1 MAQYRNVLS
10 WLETQYLNP
19 AIDITKKVV
28 ESASDDLPDTEE
40 YKELKELEHL
50 LDEALHYVRRHQN

>member
-19 AIDITKKVV
+19 AMEITKKVV
-28 ESASDDLPDTEE
+28 ESTGTEDTEE
-40 YKELKELEHL
+40 YEELKELETIL
-50 LDEALHYVRRHQN
+50 SEALQYVRRHQN

>member
-19 AIDITKKVV
+19 AIAITKKVV
-28 ESASDDLPDTEE
+28 ASSDDDSQDTGD
-40 YKELKELEHL
+40 YAELKELEKL
-50 LDEALHYVRRHQN
+50 LDEALNYVRRHQN

>member
-19 AIDITKKVV
+19 ALDITKKVV
-28 ESASDDLPDTEE
+28 ESSDEAITEE
-40 YKELKELEHL
+40 YTELKELEKL